1 MTLTPNNG
9 MSAELLPRAE
19 TAQVSALAW
28 HRQAI
33 KQRLLDGATAAEV
46 MAALT
51 EFVDGLVRDR
61 YRSAMKQAG
70 EGAQVAGAQHCCLVA
85 LGGYGQRELAPYSDI
100 DIMFLYSEEAGEAA
114 PALFREVLHH
124 LWNLGFQV
132 GHSMRTTQDC
142 VELAGQDLTIRTA
155 MMTARFLAGS
165 PNLFQKFHR
174 LYAKEVIGRGA
185 GRFIEQKKEERQR
198 EYTKFGQTIYLLEPN
213 VKKSKGGLRDYH
225 LLRWAGMARFQAS
238 TLQDLADRSLL
249 SRQDFLSVTEARDF
263 LWRVRAFLHVGAGRV
278 QEILSFDEQVR
289 LASLFGFEDRPN
301 LLGVE
306 QFMQQYYRHTVGLH
320 ETLIRFIDRCQA
332 VTAKRRSSRAL
343 PSDLV
348 DGYFSVT
355 GRRLTVPSELRAR
368 MLDSPDLL
376 LRLFEMAG
384 SRRLKIEADLVDE
397 IHSHMDSVSS
407 EAFRTPEASRVF
419 LKILSGPGAVAATLA
434 AMHRAHLLEKLIP
447 VFATLRGLMQ
457 FNQYHKYTV
466 DEHTLLAVGKAEAL
480 AMEPGV
486 MGVVYQEIRRKDL
499 LHLAIL
505 LHDLGKGRKEDHCEV
520 GKAIAEET
528 SARLGFDLQETRTL
542 MFLVHRHLMMSHT
555 AFRRD
560 PYDENVLVPFAQEVV
575 TPEVLRMLLILTAAD
590 IAAVGPGVLTK
601 WKESLLIELYLR
613 TLRTIAGEQDDKMAG
628 PNSLKRLTREV
639 AQEFKTLV
647 VGGLGWIESQLDRF
661 PLRYLHGTPPKRIA
675 AQLDAIARLQPGD
688 VLAEGIFNEELG
700 TCEFTVITHDTLT
713 PGIFSKTAG
722 VMAAQGLE
730 IFDAQIITRNDGVV
744 VNTFQASDPDFSG
757 APPVERLDDTAETII
772 RVLKGE
778 ESVEQ
783 LRSRKIRLSSTSP
796 MSAERH
802 SSEVVIDNRTSDRFT
817 VIDVFADDTQ
827 GLLYVITDS
836 IFRLGLPVQ
845 SARISTRLDDDI
857 QPSLRT
863 GGRHEVVDVFYV
875 TDQHGGKIVD
885 QARLEAICSTMKQDI
900 DRYMNPQVD
909 TPESVSSGSAL

>member
-1 MTLTPNNG
+1 
-9 MSAELLPRAE
+9 
-19 TAQVSALAW
+19 
-28 HRQAI
+28 
-33 KQRLLDGATAAEV
+33 LDGASAAEV

-70 EGAQVAGAQHCCLVA
+70 EGAQIAGAQHCCLVA

-142 VELAGQDLTIRTA
+142 VELAGQDLTIRTS

-198 EYTKFGQTIYLLEPN
+198 EYIKFGQTIYLLEPN

-263 LWRVRAFLHVGAGRV
+263 LWRVRAFLHVGAGRA

-368 MLDSPDLL
+368 MLDSPELL
-376 LRLFEMAG
+376 LRLFQMAG

-397 IHSHMDSVSS
+397 IHSHMDTVSS

-419 LKILSGPGAVAATLA
+419 LKILSGPGAVAATLE

-542 MFLVHRHLMMSHT
+542 MFLVHRHLLMSHT

-575 TPEVLRMLLILTAAD
+575 TPEVLRMMLILTAAD

-601 WKESLLIELYLR
+601 WKESLLIELYMR

-639 AQEFKTLV
+639 AQEFKTVV
-647 VGGLGWIESQLDRF
+647 VGGLGWIESQLDLF
-661 PLRYLHGTPPKRIA
+661 PLRYLHGTQPKRIA
-675 AQLDAIARLQPGD
+675 AQLEAIARLQPGD
-688 VLAEGIFNEELG
+688 VLAEGKFNEELG

-757 APPVERLDDTAETII
+757 APPVERLDDTAETIV

-836 IFRLGLPVQ
+836 IFRLGLSVQ

-875 TDQHGGKIVD
+875 TDQQGGKIAD

-900 DRYMNPQVD
+900 DRYMNLQVD
-909 TPESVSSGSAL
+909 APESISSGSAL

>member
-1 MTLTPNNG
+1 
-9 MSAELLPRAE
+9 
-19 TAQVSALAW
+19 
-28 HRQAI
+28 
-33 KQRLLDGATAAEV
+33 
-46 MAALT
+46 
-51 EFVDGLVRDR
+51 
-61 YRSAMKQAG
+61 
-70 EGAQVAGAQHCCLVA
+70 
-85 LGGYGQRELAPYSDI
+85 
-100 DIMFLYSEEAGEAA
+100 
-114 PALFREVLHH
+114 
-124 LWNLGFQV
+124 
-132 GHSMRTTQDC
+132 
-142 VELAGQDLTIRTA
+142 
-155 MMTARFLAGS
+155 
-165 PNLFQKFHR
+165 
-174 LYAKEVIGRGA
+174 
-185 GRFIEQKKEERQR
+185 
-198 EYTKFGQTIYLLEPN
+198 
-213 VKKSKGGLRDYH
+213 
-225 LLRWAGMARFQAS
+225 
-238 TLQDLADRSLL
+238 
-249 SRQDFLSVTEARDF
+249 
-263 LWRVRAFLHVGAGRV
+263 
-278 QEILSFDEQVR
+278 
-289 LASLFGFEDRPN
+289 
-301 LLGVE
+301 
-306 QFMQQYYRHTVGLH
+306 
-320 ETLIRFIDRCQA
+320 
-332 VTAKRRSSRAL
+332 
-343 PSDLV
+343 
-348 DGYFSVT
+348 
-355 GRRLTVPSELRAR
+355 
-368 MLDSPDLL
+368 
-376 LRLFEMAG
+376 
-384 SRRLKIEADLVDE
+384 
-397 IHSHMDSVSS
+397 
-407 EAFRTPEASRVF
+407 
-419 LKILSGPGAVAATLA
+419 
-434 AMHRAHLLEKLIP
+434 MHRAHLLEKIIP

-466 DEHTLLAVGKAEAL
+466 DEHTLLAVAKAEAL
-480 AMEPGV
+480 AMEPGI
-486 MGVVYQEIRRKDL
+486 MGEVYQEIKRKDL

-542 MFLVHRHLMMSHT
+542 MFLVHRHLVMSHT

-560 PYDENVLVPFAQEVV
+560 PYDEKVLVPFAQEVV

-601 WKESLLIELYLR
+601 WKESLLIELYKR
-613 TLRTIAGEQDDKMAG
+613 TLRTLAGEQDDKMAG

-647 VGGLGWIESQLDRF
+647 VGGLDWIESQLDRF
-661 PLRYLHGTPPKRIA
+661 PLRYLHGTQPKRIA
-675 AQLDAIARLQPGD
+675 AHLEAIARLQTGD
-688 VLAEGIFNEELG
+688 VLVEGIFNEELG

-757 APPVERLDDTAETII
+757 APPVERLDDTAETIV

-796 MSAERH
+796 VSAERH

-836 IFRLGLPVQ
+836 IFRLGLSIQ

-875 TDQHGGKIVD
+875 TDQQGVKIED

-909 TPESVSSGSAL
+909 APESVSSGSAL

>member
-1 MTLTPNNG
+1 MTPDKG
-9 MSAELLPRAE
+9 PSAELAPGAE
-19 TAQVSALAW
+19 TTPVSALAW
-28 HRQAI
+28 HREAL

-51 EFVDGLVRDR
+51 EFVDGLVRER

-70 EGAQVAGAQHCCLVA
+70 EGAQIAGAQHCCLVA

-100 DIMFLYSEEAGEAA
+100 DIMFLYSEAAGEAA

-132 GHSMRTTQDC
+132 GHSMRTIQDC
-142 VELAGQDLTIRTA
+142 VELAGQDLSIRTA

-185 GRFIEQKKEERQR
+185 VRFIEQKKEERQR
-198 EYTKFGQTIYLLEPN
+198 EYVKFGQTIYLLEPN
-213 VKKSKGGLRDYH
+213 VKKSKGGLRDFH
-225 LLRWAGMARFQAS
+225 LLRWAGMARFQAA

-263 LWRVRAFLHVGAGRV
+263 LWRVRAFLHVGAGMA

-289 LASLFGFEDRPN
+289 IAALYGYEDRPH

-306 QFMQQYYRHTVGLH
+306 QFMQQYYRHTTGLH
-320 ETLIRFIDRCQA
+320 VTLLRFIDRCQA
-332 VTAKRRSSRAL
+332 ASAKRPRAA
-343 PSDLV
+343 PANMV
-348 DGYFSVT
+348 DGHFAVS
-355 GRRLTVPSELRAR
+355 GRNLAVPSELRAR
-368 MLDSPDLL
+368 VLDSPELL
-376 LRLFEMAG
+376 LRLFELARA
-384 SRRLKIEADLVDE
+384 RRLKIATDLLDE

-419 LKILSGPGAVAATLA
+419 LKILSGPGAVAATLD

-447 VFATLRGLMQ
+447 VFAALRGLMQ

-480 AMEPGV
+480 AMEPGI
-486 MGVVYQEIRRKDL
+486 MGVVYQEIKRKDL

-528 SARLGFDLQETRTL
+528 AARLGFDLQESRTL
-542 MFLVHRHLMMSHT
+542 MFLVHKHLLMSHT

-560 PYDENVLVPFAQEVV
+560 PYDEKVLVPFAQEVV

-613 TLRTIAGEQDDKMAG
+613 TLRTISGEQDDKMAG

-639 AQEFKTLV
+639 AQEFKTFM

-675 AQLDAIARLQPGD
+675 AQLEAIAKLQAGD
-688 VLAEGIFNEELG
+688 ALVEGNFNEELG
-700 TCEFTVITHDTLT
+700 TCEFTVITHDNLT

-757 APPVERLDDTAETII
+757 APPVERLDDTAETIV
-772 RVLKGE
+772 RVLKGA

-783 LRSRKIRLSSTSP
+783 LRSRKIRLSSASP
-796 MSAERH
+796 VSAERH
-802 SSEVVIDNRTSDRFT
+802 ASEVVIDNKISDRFT

-827 GLLYVITDS
+827 GLLYVITHA
-836 IFRLGLPVQ
+836 IFRLGLSVQ

-857 QPSLRT
+857 QPSLRA
-863 GGRHEVVDVFYV
+863 GGRHEVVDAFYV
-875 TDQHGGKIVD
+875 TDEHGKKIED
-885 QARLEAICSTMKQDI
+885 QGRLEEIRSTIKQDI
-900 DRYMNPQVD
+900 DRFMNPQVD
-909 TPESVSSGSAL
+909 APESVSSGSAL

>member
-9 MSAELLPRAE
+9 SSAELLPGAE
-19 TAQVSALAW
+19 TTQVSALAW

-33 KQRLLDGATAAEV
+33 KQRLLDGASAAEV

-132 GHSMRTTQDC
+132 GHSMRTIQDC

-155 MMTARFLAGS
+155 MMTARFLAGC

-198 EYTKFGQTIYLLEPN
+198 EYTKFGQSIYLLEPN
-213 VKKSKGGLRDYH
+213 VKKSKGGLRDFH

-249 SRQDFLSVTEARDF
+249 SRQDFLSATEARDF
-263 LWRVRAFLHVGAGRV
+263 LWRVRAFLHVGAGRA

-332 VTAKRRSSRAL
+332 VTANRRSSRAL

-355 GRRLTVPSELRAR
+355 GRCLTVPSELRAR
-368 MLDSPDLL
+368 MLDSPELL
-376 LRLFEMAG
+376 LRLFQMAG

-419 LKILSGPGAVAATLA
+419 LKILSGPGAVAATLE

-480 AMEPGV
+480 AMEPGT
-486 MGVVYQEIRRKDL
+486 MGEVYQEIKRKDL

-528 SARLGFDLQETRTL
+528 AARLGCDLQESRTL
-542 MFLVHRHLMMSHT
+542 MFLVHRHLIMSHT

-560 PYDENVLVPFAQEVV
+560 PYDEKVLVPFAQEVV
-575 TPEVLRMLLILTAAD
+575 TPEVLRMMLILTAAD

-613 TLRTIAGEQDDKMAG
+613 TLRTISGEQDDKMAG

-675 AQLDAIARLQPGD
+675 AHLDAIARLQAGD
-688 VLAEGIFNEELG
+688 ALVEGIFNEEFG

-744 VNTFQASDPDFSG
+744 VNTFQASDPDFAG
-757 APPVERLDDTAETII
+757 APPVERLADTAETII
-772 RVLKGE
+772 RVLKGA

-783 LRSRKIRLSSTSP
+783 LRSRKIRLFSASQP
-796 MSAERH
+796 SAERH
-802 SSEVVIDNRTSDRFT
+802 VSEVLIDNKISDRFT
-817 VIDVFADDTQ
+817 VIDVFAADTQ
-827 GLLYVITDS
+827 GLLYIITDA
-836 IFRLGLPVQ
+836 IFRLGLSVQ

-857 QPSLRT
+857 QQSLRT

-875 TDQHGGKIVD
+875 TDQHGGKVED
-885 QARLEAICSTMKQDI
+885 QARLEAIRSTIKQDI
-900 DRYMNPQVD
+900 DLFMGQQAGAS
-909 TPESVSSGSAL
+909 EGVSAGSA

>member
-1 MTLTPNNG
+1 
-9 MSAELLPRAE
+9 
-19 TAQVSALAW
+19 
-28 HRQAI
+28 
-33 KQRLLDGATAAEV
+33 
-46 MAALT
+46 
-51 EFVDGLVRDR
+51 
-61 YRSAMKQAG
+61 MKQAG

-132 GHSMRTTQDC
+132 GHSMRTIQDC
-142 VELAGQDLTIRTA
+142 VELAGQDLSIRTA

-198 EYTKFGQTIYLLEPN
+198 EYVKFGQTIYLLEPN
-213 VKKSKGGLRDYH
+213 VKKSKGGLRDFH

-263 LWRVRAFLHVGAGRV
+263 LWRVRAFLHVGAGRAE
-278 QEILSFDEQVR
+278 EILSFDEQVR

-320 ETLIRFIDRCQA
+320 ETLLRFLDRCEA

-343 PSDLV
+343 PSNLV

-368 MLDSPDLL
+368 VLDSPELL

-419 LKILSGPGAVAATLA
+419 LKILAAGPGAVASTLV

-480 AMEPGV
+480 AMEPGT
-486 MGVVYQEIRRKDL
+486 MGEVYQEIKRKDL

-542 MFLVHRHLMMSHT
+542 MFLVHRHLLMSHT

-601 WKESLLIELYLR
+601 WKESLLIELYQR
-613 TLRTIAGEQDDKMAG
+613 TLRTITGEQDDKMAG

-647 VGGLGWIESQLDRF
+647 VGGLDWIESQLDRF
-661 PLRYLHGTPPKRIA
+661 PLRYLHGTQPKRIA
-675 AQLDAIARLQPGD
+675 AHLEMIARLQTGD
-688 VLAEGIFNEELG
+688 VLVEGIFNEELG

-757 APPVERLDDTAETII
+757 APPVERLDDTAETIV

-783 LRSRKIRLSSTSP
+783 LRSRKVRLSSTSP
-796 MSAERH
+796 VSAERH

-836 IFRLGLPVQ
+836 IFRLGLSIQ

-875 TDQHGGKIVD
+875 TDQHGVKIAD
-885 QARLEAICSTMKQDI
+885 QVRLEAICSTMKQDI

-909 TPESVSSGSAL
+909 APESVSSGSA

>member
-1 MTLTPNNG
+1 

-213 VKKSKGGLRDYH
+213 VKKSKGGLRDFH

-263 LWRVRAFLHVGAGRV
+263 LWRVRAFLHDGAGRA

-457 FNQYHKYTV
+457 FNLYHKYTV
-466 DEHTLLAVGKAEAL
+466 DEHTLLAVAKAEAL
-480 AMEPGV
+480 AMEPGT
-486 MGVVYQEIRRKDL
+486 MGEVYQEIKRKDL

-575 TPEVLRMLLILTAAD
+575 TPEVLRMLLILTTAD

-661 PLRYLHGTPPKRIA
+661 PLRYLHGTSPKRIA

-757 APPVERLDDTAETII
+757 APPVERLDDTAETIV

-783 LRSRKIRLSSTSP
+783 LRSRKIRLSSKSP
-796 MSAERH
+796 VSAERH

>member
-1 MTLTPNNG
+1 MTPDKRL
-9 MSAELLPRAE
+9 SAELAPEAE
-19 TAQVSALAW
+19 TTPVSALAW

-46 MAALT
+46 MATLT

-61 YRSAMKQAG
+61 YQSAMKQAG

-114 PALFREVLHH
+114 PILFREVLHH

-132 GHSMRTTQDC
+132 GHSMRTTKDC
-142 VELAGQDLTIRTA
+142 VELAGQDLSIRTA

-174 LYAKEVIGRGA
+174 LYAKEVIGRGV

-198 EYTKFGQTIYLLEPN
+198 EYIKFGQTIYLLEPN

-225 LLRWAGMARFQAS
+225 LLRWVGMARFQAA
-238 TLQDLADRSLL
+238 TIQDLADRSLL

-263 LWRVRAFLHVGAGRV
+263 LWRVRAFLHVGAGMA

-289 LASLFGFEDRPN
+289 IAALYGFEDRSH

-306 QFMQQYYRHTVGLH
+306 QFMQQYYRHTTGLH
-320 ETLIRFIDRCQA
+320 ETLLRFVDRCQA
-332 VTAKRRSSRAL
+332 ASGKRPRAV
-343 PSDLV
+343 SGVMV
-348 DGYFSVT
+348 DGHFSVS
-355 GRRLTVPSELRAR
+355 GRSLTVPSELRAR
-368 MLDSPDLL
+368 VLDSPELL
-376 LRLFEMAG
+376 LRLFELAR
-384 SRRLKIEADLVDE
+384 SRRLKIASDLLDE
-397 IHSHMDSVSS
+397 IHSHMDRVSS

-419 LKILSGPGAVAATLA
+419 LKILSGPGAVAATLD

-447 VFATLRGLMQ
+447 VFAALRGLMQ

-480 AMEPGV
+480 AMEPGI

-520 GKAIAEET
+520 GKVIAEET
-528 SARLGFDLQETRTL
+528 AARLGFDQQESRTL
-542 MFLVHRHLMMSHT
+542 MFLVHKHLLMSHT

-560 PYDENVLVPFAQEVV
+560 PYDEKVLLPFAQEVV

-601 WKESLLIELYLR
+601 WKESLLVELYMR
-613 TLRTIAGEQDDKMAG
+613 TLRTISGEQDDKMAG
-628 PNSLKRLTREV
+628 PNSLKHLTREV

-647 VGGLGWIESQLDRF
+647 IGGLGWIESQLDRF
-661 PLRYLHGTPPKRIA
+661 PLRYLHGTSPKRIA
-675 AQLDAIARLQPGD
+675 AHLDAIAKLEAGV
-688 VLAEGIFNEELG
+688 VLVERIFNEELG
-700 TCEFTVITHDTLT
+700 TCEFTVITHDSLT

-730 IFDAQIITRNDGVV
+730 IFDAQIVTRNDGIV
-744 VNTFQASDPDFSG
+744 VNTFQASDPDFTG
-757 APPVERLDDTAETII
+757 TPPVERLDDTAETII
-772 RVLKGE
+772 GVLKGL

-783 LRSRKIRLSSTSP
+783 LRNRKIRFSSASQA
-796 MSAERH
+796 SAERH
-802 SSEVVIDNRTSDRFT
+802 ASEVVIDNKISDRFT
-817 VIDVFADDTQ
+817 VIDVFAADTQ
-827 GLLYVITDS
+827 GLLYVITHA
-836 IFRLGLPVQ
+836 IFRLGLSVQ

-857 QPSLRT
+857 QQSLRT

-875 TDQHGGKIVD
+875 TDQHGAKIED
-885 QARLEAICSTMKQDI
+885 QGRLEEICSTIKQDI
-900 DRYMNPQVD
+900 DRFMNPQVD
-909 TPESVSSGSAL
+909 APEGVSSGSAL

>member
-1 MTLTPNNG
+1 

-213 VKKSKGGLRDYH
+213 VKKSKGGLRDFH

-263 LWRVRAFLHVGAGRV
+263 LWRVRAFLHDGAGRA

-457 FNQYHKYTV
+457 FNLYHKYTV
-466 DEHTLLAVGKAEAL
+466 DEHTLLAVAKAEAL
-480 AMEPGV
+480 AMEPGT
-486 MGVVYQEIRRKDL
+486 MGEVYQEIKRKDL

-575 TPEVLRMLLILTAAD
+575 TPEVLRMLLILTTAD

-661 PLRYLHGTPPKRIA
+661 PLRYLHGTQPKRIA

-757 APPVERLDDTAETII
+757 APPVERLDDTAETIV

-783 LRSRKIRLSSTSP
+783 LRSRKIRLSSKSP
-796 MSAERH
+796 VSAERH

>member
-1 MTLTPNNG
+1 MAADNRTQPG
-9 MSAELLPRAE
+9 LLPGAE
-19 TAQVSALAW
+19 TGPVSALAW

-61 YRSAMKQAG
+61 YQSAMKQAG

-142 VELAGQDLTIRTA
+142 VELAGQDLSIRTA

-165 PNLFQKFHR
+165 PNLFRKFHR

-263 LWRVRAFLHVGAGRV
+263 LWRVRAFLHVGAGRA

-289 LASLFGFEDRPN
+289 LASLYGFEDRPN

-332 VTAKRRSSRAL
+332 VTAKRRSSRAV
-343 PSDLV
+343 PSDLL

-355 GRRLTVPSELRAR
+355 GRRLTVPFELRAR
-368 MLDSPDLL
+368 LLDSPELL
-376 LRLFEMAG
+376 LRLFQMAG

-419 LKILSGPGAVAATLA
+419 LKILSGPGAVAATLE

-466 DEHTLLAVGKAEAL
+466 DEHSLLAVGKAEAL

-528 SARLGFDLQETRTL
+528 AARLGCDQQESRTL
-542 MFLVHRHLMMSHT
+542 MFLVHRHLIMSHT

-560 PYDENVLVPFAQEVV
+560 PYDEKVLVPFAQEVV
-575 TPEVLRMLLILTAAD
+575 TPEVLRMMLILTAAD
-590 IAAVGPGVLTK
+590 IAAVGPGLLTK

-613 TLRTIAGEQDDKMAG
+613 TLRTITGEQDDKMAG

-661 PLRYLHGTPPKRIA
+661 PLRYLHGTQPKRIA
-675 AQLDAIARLQPGD
+675 AHLEMIARLQAGD
-688 VLAEGIFNEELG
+688 VLVEGIFNEELG

-744 VNTFQASDPDFSG
+744 VNTFQASDPDFAG
-757 APPVERLDDTAETII
+757 APPVERLADVAETIV
-772 RVLKGE
+772 RVLKGA

-783 LRSRKIRLSSTSP
+783 LRSRKVRLFSVSQP
-796 MSAERH
+796 SAERH
-802 SSEVVIDNRTSDRFT
+802 VSEVLIDNKISDRFT
-817 VIDVFADDTQ
+817 VIDVFAADTQ

-836 IFRLGLPVQ
+836 IFRLGLSVQ

-875 TDQHGGKIVD
+875 TDQHGAKIAD
-885 QARLEAICSTMKQDI
+885 QVRLEAICSTMKQDI

-909 TPESVSSGSAL
+909 APESVSSGSAL

>member
-1 MTLTPNNG
+1 VTLVPNNG
-9 MSAELLPRAE
+9 LSAEPLPGAE
-19 TAQVSALAW
+19 TTQVSALAW

-100 DIMFLYSEEAGEAA
+100 DIMFLYSEEAGDAA

-185 GRFIEQKKEERQR
+185 GRFIEQKKEERLR

-263 LWRVRAFLHVGAGRV
+263 LWRVRAFLHVGAGRA

-343 PSDLV
+343 PPDLV

-368 MLDSPDLL
+368 MLDSPELL

-397 IHSHMDSVSS
+397 IHSHMDTVSS

-419 LKILSGPGAVAATLA
+419 LKILSGPGAVAATLE

-542 MFLVHRHLMMSHT
+542 MFLVHRHLLMSHT

-575 TPEVLRMLLILTAAD
+575 TPEVLRMMLILTAAD

-661 PLRYLHGTPPKRIA
+661 PLRYLHGTQPKRIA
-675 AQLDAIARLQPGD
+675 AHLDAIARLQTGD
-688 VLAEGIFNEELG
+688 VLVDGIFNEELG

-744 VNTFQASDPDFSG
+744 VNTFQASDPDFAG
-757 APPVERLDDTAETII
+757 APPVERLEDVAETIV
-772 RVLKGE
+772 RVLKGA

-796 MSAERH
+796 VSAERH

-836 IFRLGLPVQ
+836 IFRLGLSVQ

-875 TDQHGGKIVD
+875 TDQDGGKITD

-909 TPESVSSGSAL
+909 APENVSSGSAL

>member
-1 MTLTPNNG
+1 MTPDNES
-9 MSAELLPRAE
+9 SAELLSGTEVTP
-19 TAQVSALAW
+19 VSALAE
-28 HRQAI
+28 HRQALR
-33 KQRLLDGATAAEV
+33 QRLLGGATAAEV
-46 MAALT
+46 MTALT

-70 EGAQVAGAQHCCLVA
+70 EGAQIAGAQHCCLIA
-85 LGGYGQRELAPYSDI
+85 LGGYGLRELAPYSDI

-124 LWNLGFQV
+124 LWDLGFQV
-132 GHSMRTTQDC
+132 GHSMRTIQDC
-142 VELAGQDLTIRTA
+142 IELAGQDLTIRTA

-165 PNLFQKFHR
+165 PTLFQKFHR
-174 LYAKEVIGRGA
+174 LYAKEVVGRGV
-185 GRFIEQKKEERQR
+185 GRFIEQKMDERQR
-198 EYTKFGQTIYLLEPN
+198 EYEKFGQTIYLLEPN
-213 VKKSKGGLRDYH
+213 VKKSKGGLRDFH
-225 LLRWAGMARFQAS
+225 LLRWTGMARFLAA

-263 LWRVRAFLHVGAGRV
+263 LWRVRAFLHVEAGRA

-289 LASLFGFEDRPN
+289 LASLYGFEDRPH

-306 QFMQQYYRHTVGLH
+306 QFMQQYYRHTMGLH
-320 ETLIRFIDRCQA
+320 ETMLRFLDRCQA
-332 VTAKRRSSRAL
+332 VSAKRRSSRVL
-343 PSDLV
+343 PANMV
-348 DGYFSVT
+348 DGHFLVT
-355 GRRLTVPSELRAR
+355 GRKLTVPSELRAR
-368 MLDSPDLL
+368 VLDSPELL

-419 LKILSGPGAVAATLA
+419 LKILSGPGAVAATLD

-480 AMEPGV
+480 AMEPGI
-486 MGVVYQEIRRKDL
+486 MGEVYQEIRRKDL

-520 GKAIAEET
+520 GKVIAEET
-528 SARLGFDLQETRTL
+528 AARLGFDLQETRTL
-542 MFLVHRHLMMSHT
+542 MFLVHRHLLMSHT

-560 PYDENVLVPFAQEVV
+560 PNDENVLVPFAQEVV

-613 TLRTIAGEQDDKMAG
+613 TLRTISGEQDDKMAG

-639 AQEFKTLV
+639 AREFKTPV

-675 AQLDAIARLQPGD
+675 AQLDTIGRLQAGD
-688 VLAEGIFNEELG
+688 VLVEGNFNEELG
-700 TCEFTVITHDTLT
+700 TCEFTVITHDNLT

-730 IFDAQIITRNDGVV
+730 IFDAQIITRTDGVV

-757 APPVERLDDTAETII
+757 APPIERLDDTAETII
-772 RVLKGE
+772 RVLKGA
-778 ESVEQ
+778 ESIEQ
-783 LRSRKIRLSSTSP
+783 LRSRMIRLSSASQVT
-796 MSAERH
+796 AERH
-802 SSEVVIDNRTSDRFT
+802 ASEVVIDNKISDRFT

-827 GLLYVITDS
+827 GLLYVITHV
-836 IFRLGLPVQ
+836 IFRLGLSVQ

-857 QPSLRT
+857 QQSLRT

-875 TDQHGGKIVD
+875 TDQRGEKIED
-885 QARLEAICSTMKQDI
+885 PARLEAIRSTIKQDI
-900 DRYMNPQVD
+900 DLFMNPQVD
-909 TPESVSSGSAL
+909 APERVSSGAAL

>member
-9 MSAELLPRAE
+9 SSAELLPGAE
-19 TAQVSALAW
+19 TTQVSALAW

-33 KQRLLDGATAAEV
+33 KQRLLDGATAGEV
-46 MAALT
+46 MLALT

-85 LGGYGQRELAPYSDI
+85 LGGYGQRELAPFSDI
-100 DIMFLYSEEAGEAA
+100 DIMFLYREEAGEAA

-238 TLQDLADRSLL
+238 TLQDLADGSLL
-249 SRQDFLSVTEARDF
+249 SRQDFLSATEARDF
-263 LWRVRAFLHVGAGRV
+263 LWRVRAFLHVGAGRA

-368 MLDSPDLL
+368 MLDSPELL
-376 LRLFEMAG
+376 LRLFQMAG

-419 LKILSGPGAVAATLA
+419 LKILSGPGAVAATLE

-542 MFLVHRHLMMSHT
+542 MFLVHRHLLMSHT

-575 TPEVLRMLLILTAAD
+575 TPEVLRMMLILTAAD

-639 AQEFKTLV
+639 AQEFKTIV
-647 VGGLGWIESQLDRF
+647 AGGLGWIESQLDRF

-675 AQLDAIARLQPGD
+675 AQLEAIARLQTGD
-688 VLAEGIFNEELG
+688 VLVEGIFNEELG

-757 APPVERLDDTAETII
+757 APPVERLDDTAETIM

-836 IFRLGLPVQ
+836 IFRLGLSVQ

-875 TDQHGGKIVD
+875 TDQHGGKIAD

-909 TPESVSSGSAL
+909 APESVSSGSAL

>member
-1 MTLTPNNG
+1 MMPDKGL
-9 MSAELLPRAE
+9 SAEFLPGAE
-19 TAQVSALAW
+19 ATPVSALAW

-46 MAALT
+46 MTTLT

-61 YRSAMKQAG
+61 YQSAMKQAG

-114 PALFREVLHH
+114 PILFREVLHH
-124 LWNLGFQV
+124 LWDLGFQV
-132 GHSMRTTQDC
+132 GHSMRTTKDC
-142 VELAGQDLTIRTA
+142 VELAGQDLSIRTA

-198 EYTKFGQTIYLLEPN
+198 EYIKFGQTIYLLEPN

-225 LLRWAGMARFQAS
+225 LLRWAGMARFQAA
-238 TLQDLADRSLL
+238 TIQDLADRSLL

-263 LWRVRAFLHVGAGRV
+263 LWRVRAFLHVGAGMA

-289 LASLFGFEDRPN
+289 IAALYGFEDRPH

-306 QFMQQYYRHTVGLH
+306 QFMQQYYRHTTGLH
-320 ETLIRFIDRCQA
+320 QTLLRFVDRCQA
-332 VTAKRRSSRAL
+332 ASGKRPRAVSSNM
-343 PSDLV
+343 V
-348 DGYFSVT
+348 DGHFSVS
-355 GRRLTVPSELRAR
+355 GRSLTVPSELRAR
-368 MLDSPDLL
+368 VLDSPELL
-376 LRLFEMAG
+376 LRLFELAR
-384 SRRLKIEADLVDE
+384 SRRLKIASDLLDE
-397 IHSHMDSVSS
+397 IHSHMDRVSS

-419 LKILSGPGAVAATLA
+419 LKILSGPGAVAATLD

-447 VFATLRGLMQ
+447 VFAALRGLMQ

-480 AMEPGV
+480 AMEPGI

-520 GKAIAEET
+520 GKVIAEET
-528 SARLGFDLQETRTL
+528 AARLGFDLQETRTL
-542 MFLVHRHLMMSHT
+542 MFLVHKHLMMSHT

-560 PYDENVLVPFAQEVV
+560 PYDEKVLLPFAQEVV

-601 WKESLLIELYLR
+601 WKESLLVELYMR
-613 TLRTIAGEQDDKMAG
+613 TLRTISGEQDDKMAG
-628 PNSLKRLTREV
+628 PNSIKHLTREV

-647 VGGLGWIESQLDRF
+647 IGGLGWIESQLDRF
-661 PLRYLHGTPPKRIA
+661 PLRYLHGTSPKRIA
-675 AQLDAIARLQPGD
+675 AHLDAIAKLEAGD
-688 VLAEGIFNEELG
+688 VLVERIFNEELG
-700 TCEFTVITHDTLT
+700 TCEFTVITYDSLT

-730 IFDAQIITRNDGVV
+730 IFEAQIVTRNDGIV
-744 VNTFQASDPDFSG
+744 VNTFQASDPDFTG
-757 APPVERLDDTAETII
+757 TPPVERLDDTAETII
-772 RVLKGE
+772 GVLKE
-778 ESVEQ
+778 LESVEQ
-783 LRSRKIRLSSTSP
+783 LRSRKIRFSSASQA
-796 MSAERH
+796 SAERH
-802 SSEVVIDNRTSDRFT
+802 ASEVVIDNKISDRFT

-827 GLLYVITDS
+827 GLLYVITHA
-836 IFRLGLPVQ
+836 IFRLGLSVQ

-857 QPSLRT
+857 QQSLRT
-863 GGRHEVVDVFYV
+863 GGRHDVVDVFYV
-875 TDQHGGKIVD
+875 TDQHGAKIEE
-885 QARLEAICSTMKQDI
+885 QGRLEEIRSTIKQDI
-900 DRYMNPQVD
+900 DRFMNPQVD
-909 TPESVSSGSAL
+909 ASEGVSTGSAL

>member
-1 MTLTPNNG
+1 MAADNRNQ
-9 MSAELLPRAE
+9 AELLPGAE
-19 TAQVSALAW
+19 TGPVSALAW

-33 KQRLLDGATAAEV
+33 KQRLLDGASAAEV
-46 MAALT
+46 MTALT

-61 YRSAMKQAG
+61 YQSAMKQAG

-142 VELAGQDLTIRTA
+142 VELAGQDLTIRTS

-263 LWRVRAFLHVGAGRV
+263 LWRVRAFLHVGAGRA

-332 VTAKRRSSRAL
+332 VTAKRRSSRAV
-343 PSDLV
+343 PSDLL

-368 MLDSPDLL
+368 LLDSPELL
-376 LRLFEMAG
+376 LRLFQMAG

-419 LKILSGPGAVAATLA
+419 LKILSGPGAVAATLE

-466 DEHTLLAVGKAEAL
+466 DEHSLLAVGKAEAL

-528 SARLGFDLQETRTL
+528 AARLGCDQQESRTL
-542 MFLVHRHLMMSHT
+542 MFLVHRHLIMSHT

-560 PYDENVLVPFAQEVV
+560 PYDEKVLVPFAQEVV
-575 TPEVLRMLLILTAAD
+575 TPEVLRMMLILTAAD
-590 IAAVGPGVLTK
+590 IAAVGPGLLTK

-613 TLRTIAGEQDDKMAG
+613 TLRTITGEQDDKMAG

-661 PLRYLHGTPPKRIA
+661 PLRYLHGTQPKRIA
-675 AQLDAIARLQPGD
+675 AHLEAIARLQTGD
-688 VLAEGIFNEELG
+688 VLVEGIFNEELG

-744 VNTFQASDPDFSG
+744 VNTFQASDPDFAG
-757 APPVERLDDTAETII
+757 APPVERLDDTAETIV
-772 RVLKGE
+772 RVLKGA

-783 LRSRKIRLSSTSP
+783 LRSRKVRLFSVSQP
-796 MSAERH
+796 SAERH
-802 SSEVVIDNRTSDRFT
+802 VSEVLIDNKISDRFT
-817 VIDVFADDTQ
+817 VIDVFAADTQ

-836 IFRLGLPVQ
+836 IFRLGLSVQ

-875 TDQHGGKIVD
+875 TDQHGAKIAD
-885 QARLEAICSTMKQDI
+885 QVRLEAICSTMKQDI

-909 TPESVSSGSAL
+909 APESVSSGSAL